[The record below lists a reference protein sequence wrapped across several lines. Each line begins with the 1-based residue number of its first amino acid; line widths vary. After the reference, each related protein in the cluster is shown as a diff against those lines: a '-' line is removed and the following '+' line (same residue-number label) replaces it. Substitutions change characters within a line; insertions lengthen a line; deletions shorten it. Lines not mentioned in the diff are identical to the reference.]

1 LNLLLW
7 GALFVQTP
15 KPNEQYRLVRATDLS
30 NGVLHRVGGPAY
42 IGDGDYEE
50 WWFEGLP
57 HRDDGPA
64 VTGGTFDHEWWIKGK
79 SITAD
84 VDLWLLQNNIS
95 WPFSDEETMLFKLRF
110 A

>member
-1 LNLLLW
+1 
-7 GALFVQTP
+7 VQTP
-15 KPNEQYRLVRATDLS
+15 KPIERHLS

-42 IGDGDYEE
+42 MEDYYEE

-84 VDLWLLQNNIS
+84 VDLWLLENNFS